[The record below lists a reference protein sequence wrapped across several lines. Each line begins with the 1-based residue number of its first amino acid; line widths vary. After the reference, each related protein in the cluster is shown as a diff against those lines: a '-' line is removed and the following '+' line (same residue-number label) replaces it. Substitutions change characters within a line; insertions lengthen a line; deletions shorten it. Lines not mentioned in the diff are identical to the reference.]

1 MIKYIREFLLTSN
14 SQQLQKYILNFC
26 KKNNCTII
34 ETNNIDRN
42 IKICFIDN
50 NSISTKQ
57 YNKFLRSIRDKQKFI
72 PNYYRNE
79 TLLDTIYPMY
89 VFKQDSYYESDLE
102 EDLILFLRRPPRR
115 EGSIPNYLPTYEKI
129 ENDLT
134 IFLHYIVHIY
144 YEDLFIK
151 KLTYDF
157 MNIMCGGLLDEEKD
171 KMTKFYKNIYFCSNS
186 IILSDVFNTEYFIY
200 GENPAL
206 NILPNDCKTEIY
218 ELKFITNSDNQLL
231 DVIAKTRNFDHPNI
245 NKRDG
250 KVCLGFL
257 RHKTLDFKLMKS
269 VVDNIKIVNLLNC
282 YNVPK
287 QLKEY
292 ISKQKQSNLTD
303 LIFFN

>member
-14 SQQLQKYILNFC
+14 SQKLQKYILNFC
-26 KKNNCTII
+26 NKNNCTII
-34 ETNNIDRN
+34 KTNNIDRN
-42 IKICFIDN
+42 INICFIDN
-50 NSISTKQ
+50 NSISKKR
-57 YNKFLRSIRDKQKFI
+57 YNKFIKTIEEKQKSI
-72 PNYYRNE
+72 PNYYRNK
-79 TLLDTIYPMY
+79 TFLDYFYPMY
-89 VFKQDSYYESDLE
+89 VFKQDSYYDSDIE
-102 EDLILFLRRPPRR
+102 EDLILFLRKSYRDDYK
-115 EGSIPNYLPTYEKI
+115 NHLPTYEKI
-129 ENDLT
+129 EHDLI
-134 IFLHYIVHIY
+134 IFLHYIVHVY
-144 YEDLFIK
+144 YEELFIK

-157 MNIMCGGLLDEEKD
+157 MNIMCGGLLDDEKD

-292 ISKQKQSNLTD
+292 IYKQKQSNLTD